1 MADSYFYKDA
11 HPDRYMLLKVHA
23 KVMRK
28 EMTLAEEYLWNELR
42 AKKLGV
48 TFRRQHPISD
58 YIADFACIAKHLV
71 IEVDGDYHN
80 TEEQKKKDAVR
91 TSDLQRIGYHVIRFT
106 NEEVLNK
113 LPDVLNRIRE
123 YL

>member
-1 MADSYFYKDA
+1 
-11 HPDRYMLLKVHA
+11 MLLKVHA
-23 KVMRK
+23 KVMRR

-58 YIADFACIAKHLV
+58 YIADFACISKKLI
-71 IEVDGDYHN
+71 IEIDG
-80 TEEQKKKDAVR
+80 
-91 TSDLQRIGYHVIRFT
+91 GYHETQLQQREDAIRTAHIEQLGYRVIRFT
-106 NEEVLNK
+106 NDEVLNK